1 MRTTTT
7 LSRSRGRSARGKLH
21 RRIAG
26 ALALGIALLS
36 AGALYTVFAPQ
47 PQTAIAQDDSQ
58 LVAQGQ
64 QVFDNHCISCHGA
77 NLQGVTDRGPSLIG
91 VGSAATYF
99 QVSSGRMPLAR
110 QEAQGERKK
119 PLYTREQAQ
128 QIGAYIQSLGGGPE
142 LPNQTDA
149 QLKRSQKLLISKKHL
164 VRMIWSSETEM
175 DNAFASG
182 DIWIA
187 LAWPNDW
194 VQMRKKKLKVV
205 YMHPKEKPIAWVG
218 MFMLLK
224 GTSRPH
230 LAHAYV
236 NAWSSKRS
244 AKWLEDNYGYG
255 HANKLARPSSSDLLR
270 ALQLTNPRAVTL
282 PNAYLDRDV
291 PRRAL
296 YAKLWE
302 EVKAS

>member
-110 QEAQGERKK
+110 QEAQAERKH
-119 PLYTREQAQ
+119 PLADLNQATE
-128 QIGAYIQSLGGGPE
+128 IGRRNIDALTAFVQANGGGPQRPAETGAALRGADTARGGE
-142 LPNQTDA
+142 LFRLNCASCHNFTGQGGALSSGKFAPPLAPATEDQIYTAMLSGPQNMPHFSDRQLAPEEKRDIIGYIKTVDA
-149 QLKRSQKLLISKKHL
+149 GQNNPGGNGL
-164 VRMIWSSETEM
+164 
-175 DNAFASG
+175 G
-182 DIWIA
+182 DIGPVSEG
-187 LAWPNDW
+187 L
-194 VQMRKKKLKVV
+194 
-205 YMHPKEKPIAWVG
+205 IAWIVG
-218 MFMLLK
+218 ITALVGFTLWL
-224 GTSRPH
+224 G
-230 LAHAYV
+230 
-236 NAWSSKRS
+236 SK
-244 AKWLEDNYGYG
+244 A
-255 HANKLARPSSSDLLR
+255 
-270 ALQLTNPRAVTL
+270 
-282 PNAYLDRDV
+282 
-291 PRRAL
+291 
-296 YAKLWE
+296 
-302 EVKAS
+302 